1 MKQFKFGLV
10 ALAAALLVSGCGVG
24 IIYTHTYQPLSLDMH
39 NTKVVPTGADG
50 NIKHIQVGMAGVAW
64 DSAAIG
70 DIAKKNGLTE
80 IYSADLE
87 TFKVLGIWNQY
98 TVHVYGK

>member
-1 MKQFKFGLV
+1 MKQFTFGLV
-10 ALAAALLVSGCGVG
+10 ALAAVLLVSGCGVG

-39 NTKVVPTGADG
+39 QTPVVQTEKAG
-50 NIKHIQVGMAGVAW
+50 NIKLIQVGLAGVAW

-80 IYSADLE
+80 IYFADLE